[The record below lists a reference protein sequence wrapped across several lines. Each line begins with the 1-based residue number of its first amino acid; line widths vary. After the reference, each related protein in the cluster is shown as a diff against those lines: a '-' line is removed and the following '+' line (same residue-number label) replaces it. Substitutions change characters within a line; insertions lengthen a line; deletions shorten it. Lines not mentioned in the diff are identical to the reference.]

1 MRGENTKEGQEVLHA
16 DSMNVG
22 KGGNIVRRWGQGVVH
37 SKEVGLGHG
46 A

>member
-1 MRGENTKEGQEVLHA
+1 MLHA

-22 KGGNIVRRWGQGVVH
+22 KGGIVRRWCQGVVH
-37 SKEVGLGHG
+37 SKEVGLGELGPGRG